1 MLPRR
6 PNLRLVLGFLL
17 IAGVAIPGSLYG
29 GPLIVTTNEAIDDDS
44 NATVGNAPPAALGQD
59 DWDVPKKAA
68 DGAMNGN
75 FVQQGQ
81 WNLPNFDQW
90 VLRNRTRDQIEKSF
104 KQMLALQV
112 QNVGR
117 ACELSAAQREK
128 LQMAAEYDLK
138 RMSRAIDELR
148 EKFRQAGQD
157 QETYSRLINEG
168 STMQMSLQSGIYG
181 ESSLFQKVLR
191 QTLDREQSLRY
202 ERQERERRK
211 FRYEAKIE
219 LVMSNLEGSISL
231 TAEQRQRLV
240 KLLVDETEPPKK
252 FGPYDT
258 YVVFWQLG
266 KLGEAKLKPI
276 LDDSQRKS
284 LKGLLDRYRGMENM
298 LQSQGYL

>member
-1 MLPRR
+1 MFPRG

-17 IAGVAIPGSLYG
+17 IAGVAVPGRLYG
-29 GPLIVTTNEAIDDDS
+29 GPLIVTNNEAIDDDS

-59 DWDVPKKAA
+59 DWDVPKKVV
-68 DGAMNGN
+68 NQNN
-75 FVQQGQ
+75 FEGQ
-81 WNLPNFDQW
+81 WTLPNFDQW

-128 LQMAAEYDLK
+128 LQMAAECDLK
-138 RMSRAIDELR
+138 RTSRAIDELR

-157 QETYSRLINEG
+157 QETYSRLITEG

-191 QTLDREQSLRY
+191 QTLNPEQSLRY

-231 TAEQRQRLV
+231 TADQRRRLV

-276 LDDSQRKS
+276 LDESQRKS
-284 LKGLLDRYRGMENM
+284 LKVLLGRYRGMEQM